1 MGYEVKV
8 RLTIGLLA
16 SVLLLAFPAEADWL
30 VTSKGD
36 TVETQGPWQVKGRM
50 MVGHG

>member
-30 VTSKGD
+30 VTSEGD

-50 MVGHG
+50 IGHG